1 MGEEIF
7 VISGTEPLSCPIC
20 GGKLSAY
27 DRKARKVR
35 TQAGEIETLLLR
47 RLRCKHCQRLHTELP
62 DFLVPYKRFC
72 RESIE
77 DVLAKSRTGAPDDE
91 RTRSKIRK
99 WYSRIRIFLDGI
111 WQRLV
116 NQKFA
121 SPQKIPTLLELVI
134 AAVNSGFWTTHPNG
148 HVRSVLKPVASS

>member
-1 MGEEIF
+1 
-7 VISGTEPLSCPIC
+7 
-20 GGKLSAY
+20 
-27 DRKARKVR
+27 
-35 TQAGEIETLLLR
+35 
-47 RLRCKHCQRLHTELP
+47 
-62 DFLVPYKRFC
+62 VPYKRYS

-77 DVLAKSRTGAPDDE
+77 DVLAGSKTGTPNDE

-99 WYSRIRIFLDGI
+99 WYSHIRIFLEGI

-121 SPQKIPTLLELVI
+121 SPQKIPTLLDLVT